1 MKKKLLMLIG
11 GSVLS
16 AFLLVGCANNVDED
30 NNPSIKGTNV
40 DNRDNRILD
49 RNGDNDDNGII
60 GDNNNDGIID
70 DNNDDV
76 PDTKDRNTDKD
87 LDPVKDDNE
96 KGEDVIEDRNDMK
109 DKNQKDQ

>member
-1 MKKKLLMLIG
+1 MLIG

-16 AFLLVGCANNVDED
+16 AFLLVGCANNVDDD

-49 RNGDNDDNGII
+49 QK
-60 GDNNNDGIID
+60 GDNNGDGIID

-87 LDPVKDDNE
+87 LDPAKDNNE
-96 KGEDVIEDRNDMK
+96 TGEDVIEDKNDMK
-109 DKNQKDQ
+109 DKDQKDE